1 MCFIVQKKNSA
12 TSSNEENAISR
23 NEPFLSSIQRDE
35 VHCNPAYGIVE
46 RRTGIMCIN
55 QAYGL
60 VTGHND
66 ESRLRH
72 NPAYGVIRL

>member
-1 MCFIVQKKNSA
+1 MYFIVRKKNS
-12 TSSNEENAISR
+12 TSTSNEEHAISR
-23 NEPFLSSIQRDE
+23 DEPLLSSIQRDE
-35 VHCNPAYGIVE
+35 AYRNPAYGMVE

-60 VTGHND
+60 VTGYNG